1 MVEPYSAAAPA
12 QPTAPE
18 SLAGELRRAIA
29 LGAFEPGAR
38 LPSERTLADR
48 LGVSRMTVRA
58 AMRILAQDG
67 LVTTVRGRSG
77 GTVVATTASTVARSA
92 DAASSIDA
100 FALQVRDNLECRL
113 AVEPLA
119 AALAAERATDEER
132 QTLLGLAEIPASGIR
147 HYRMLDS
154 RLHMAIARAAHN
166 ESLLPIIE
174 QLRSEFFL
182 WADAAWARLD
192 WDVLSP
198 REQDFGHS
206 HRSLVRAIAEGHE
219 KASRRMMQRHIEEGL
234 TQIKAVIGS
243 AMHKG

>member
-1 MVEPYSAAAPA
+1 MVEPYSAPAPA
-12 QPTAPE
+12 SPTAPE
-18 SLAGELRRAIA
+18 SLASELRRAIA

-77 GTVVATTASTVARSA
+77 GTVVAASAVAAA
-92 DAASSIDA
+92 DGASSIDA
-100 FALQVRDNLECRL
+100 FARQVRDNLECRL

-206 HRSLVRAIAEGHE
+206 HRSLVRAIADGHE
-219 KASRRMMQRHIEEGL
+219 QASRRVMQRHIEEGL
-234 TQIKAVIGS
+234 TQIKAVISS
-243 AMHKG
+243 AVRKG

>member
-1 MVEPYSAAAPA
+1 MVEPYTAAAPA
-12 QPTAPE
+12 PPTAPE

-67 LVTTVRGRSG
+67 LVTTGRGRSG
-77 GTVVATTASTVARSA
+77 GTVVTASAVAA
-92 DAASSIDA
+92 DGASSIDA
-100 FALQVRDNLECRL
+100 FALHVRDNLECRL

-192 WDVLSP
+192 WDALSP

-206 HRSLVRAIAEGHE
+206 HRSLVQAIAEGDE
-219 KASRRMMQRHIEEGL
+219 GVSRRVMQRHIEEGL

-243 AMHKG
+243 AVRKG

>member
-1 MVEPYSAAAPA
+1 MVEPYSGAAPA

-18 SLAGELRRAIA
+18 LLASELRRAIA

-58 AMRILAQDG
+58 AMRILATDG

-77 GTVVATTASTVARSA
+77 GTVVTTTASAAAAA
-92 DAASSIDA
+92 DGTSSIDA
-100 FALQVRDNLECRL
+100 FARQVRDNLECRL

-119 AALAAERATDEER
+119 AALAAERATAEER

-206 HRSLVRAIAEGHE
+206 HRALVRAIAEGHE
-219 KASRRMMQRHIEEGL
+219 DASRRVMQRHIEDGL
-234 TQIKAVIGS
+234 TQIKAVISS
-243 AMHKG
+243 AVQKG

>member
-1 MVEPYSAAAPA
+1 MVEPYSAPAPA
-12 QPTAPE
+12 PPTAPE
-18 SLAGELRRAIA
+18 SLASELRRAIA

-77 GTVVATTASTVARSA
+77 GTVVAASAVAAA
-92 DAASSIDA
+92 DGASSIDA
-100 FALQVRDNLECRL
+100 FARQVRDNLECRL

-119 AALAAERATDEER
+119 AALAAERATGEER

-206 HRSLVRAIAEGHE
+206 HRSLVRAIAEGDE
-219 KASRRMMQRHIEEGL
+219 QASRRVMQRHIEEGL
-234 TQIKAVIGS
+234 TQIKAVISS
-243 AMHKG
+243 AVRKG

>member
-18 SLAGELRRAIA
+18 LLASELRRAIA
-29 LGAFEPGAR
+29 LGTFEPGAR

-77 GTVVATTASTVARSA
+77 GTVVTTASAAAA
-92 DAASSIDA
+92 DGASSIDA

-132 QTLLGLAEIPASGIR
+132 QTLLELAEIPASGIR

-206 HRSLVRAIAEGHE
+206 HRSLVRAIAEGRE
-219 KASRRMMQRHIEEGL
+219 QASRRVMQRHIEEGL
-234 TQIKAVIGS
+234 TQIKAVISS
-243 AMHKG
+243 AMRKG

>member
-12 QPTAPE
+12 PPTAPE
-18 SLAGELRRAIA
+18 SLASELRRAIA

-77 GTVVATTASTVARSA
+77 GTVVSTTASAVAA
-92 DAASSIDA
+92 DGASSIDA

-206 HRSLVRAIAEGHE
+206 HRSLVRAIAEGRE
-219 KASRRMMQRHIEEGL
+219 QASRRVMQQHIEDGL
-234 TQIKAVIGS
+234 TQIKAVISS
-243 AMHKG
+243 AMRKG

>member
-1 MVEPYSAAAPA
+1 MVEPYSAAAPP

-18 SLAGELRRAIA
+18 SLASELRRAIA

-77 GTVVATTASTVARSA
+77 GTVVSTASAGAA
-92 DAASSIDA
+92 DGASSIDA
-100 FALQVRDNLECRL
+100 FARQVRDNLECRL

-119 AALAAERATDEER
+119 AALAAERATNEER

-198 REQDFGHS
+198 REQDFGHT
-206 HRSLVRAIAEGHE
+206 HRSLVQAIAEGRE
-219 KASRRMMQRHIEEGL
+219 QASRRVMQRHIEEGL
-234 TQIKAVIGS
+234 TQIKAVISS
-243 AMHKG
+243 AVRKG

>member
-1 MVEPYSAAAPA
+1 MVEPYSGAAPA

-18 SLAGELRRAIA
+18 LLASELRRAIA

-67 LVTTVRGRSG
+67 LVATVRGRSG
-77 GTVVATTASTVARSA
+77 GTVVTTTASAVAAA
-92 DAASSIDA
+92 DGASSIDA
-100 FALQVRDNLECRL
+100 FARQVRDNLECRL

-192 WDVLSP
+192 WDALSP

-206 HRSLVRAIAEGHE
+206 HRALVRAIAEGRE
-219 KASRRMMQRHIEEGL
+219 EASRRVMQRHIEEGL
-234 TQIKAVIGS
+234 TQIKAVISS
-243 AMHKG
+243 AVRKG

>member
-1 MVEPYSAAAPA
+1 MVEPYSGAAPP

-18 SLAGELRRAIA
+18 SLASELRRAIA

-77 GTVVATTASTVARSA
+77 GTVVTTTASAVAARNG
-92 DAASSIDA
+92 ASSIDA
-100 FALQVRDNLECRL
+100 FARQVRDNLECRL

-119 AALAAERATDEER
+119 AALAAERATSEER
-132 QTLLGLAEIPASGIR
+132 QTLLGLVEIPASGIR

-206 HRSLVRAIAEGHE
+206 HRTLVRAIAEGRE
-219 KASRRMMQRHIEEGL
+219 QASRRVMQRHIEEGL
-234 TQIKAVIGS
+234 TQIKAVISS
-243 AMHKG
+243 AMQKG

>member
-1 MVEPYSAAAPA
+1 MVEPYSGAAAP
-12 QPTAPE
+12 QQTAPE
-18 SLAGELRRAIA
+18 LMANELRRAIA

-38 LPSERTLADR
+38 LPTERTLANR

-58 AMRILAQDG
+58 AMRILARDG

-77 GTVVATTASTVARSA
+77 GTVVTITAPSA
-92 DAASSIDA
+92 AHMGTASSIDA
-100 FALQVRDNLECRL
+100 FALRVRDNLECRL

-132 QTLLGLAEIPASGIR
+132 KTLLSLAEISASGIR

-154 RLHMAIARAAHN
+154 RLHMAIAHAAHN

-174 QLRSEFFL
+174 NLRSEFFL

-192 WDVLSP
+192 WDTLSP

-206 HRSLVRAIAEGHE
+206 HRSLILAITEGRQQV
-219 KASRRMMQRHIEEGL
+219 SRRLMQRHIEQGL
-234 TQIKAVIGS
+234 TQIKAVISS
-243 AMHKG
+243 AVQK